1 MSQLFDLNTTRRQQI
16 LVEYLT
22 ATGSAFA
29 VTPQGEQVFMNKR
42 LVDTMGVLAG
52 DIYNA
57 FLLPNYPDKQ
67 ESIPWRAMRV
77 EHSDVSVDITPV
89 VADSIPNRIADYME
103 EVDEDGAW
111 LPIDIAE
118 AIDLDVT
125 HVEEALAGNPEL
137 FDPVQSY
144 MLRFKDK

>member
-29 VTPQGEQVFMNKR
+29 VTPQGEQVFLNKR

-77 EHSDVSVDITPV
+77 EPSDVSVDITPV

-111 LPIDIAE
+111 LPIDISE
-118 AIDLDVT
+118 AINLDVKQ
-125 HVEEALAGNPEL
+125 VEEALAGNPEL

>member
-1 MSQLFDLNTTRRQQI
+1 MSQIFDINSTRRQQV

-52 DIYNA
+52 DIYEA

-67 ESIPWRAMRV
+67 ASIPWRAMRV
-77 EHSDVSVDITPV
+77 EPTRHFFGHKACGCGFDTQCDC
-89 VADSIPNRIADYME
+89 R
-103 EVDEDGAW
+103 
-111 LPIDIAE
+111 L
-118 AIDLDVT
+118 
-125 HVEEALAGNPEL
+125 HAGG
-137 FDPVQSY
+137 
-144 MLRFKDK
+144 R